1 MTTAKGRMIWP
12 SIPAGSIAG
21 MNYSG
26 LHDSSVAIVAPNG
39 EIVYACS
46 EERLSRVKTDG
57 RFPKHLIDVVDWSAI
72 DTIVLP
78 YGRPDP
84 HIDIEGLSRDDWVG
98 LRKRPM
104 PTIYEEMPPLYAER
118 MALLPKP
125 SIQVEHHLAHAAT
138 AYFLNGIRNA
148 AVLTFDAGAFNSPWY
163 AAWYVVEDG
172 NFRQLGGLMAHRSPP
187 ISRLYTAVTALLG
200 FTPNKHEGKVTALAA
215 HGKVTPAATE
225 ALNKIH
231 REILD
236 EAPLMSW
243 VNAYSITDPPHLVI
257 DRDVRDLALACLD
270 GLPMSDIAATLQQMA
285 ESQVIQI
292 ATELQKDTGL
302 DSICLA
308 GGLFANVKINKEV
321 MKCGFKKVFIAPPM
335 TDDGLA
341 LGGALLEAHRRGA
354 SCIVPVRTMC
364 LGPAIEADTLDEEL
378 KGHGVVFR
386 HLQQPA
392 RELAELI
399 HRGDLLAVCE
409 GRMEYG
415 PRALGRRSIIVAAVD
430 PDITDILNHK
440 LRRTEFMPF
449 APILR
454 AEDAPACFV
463 GPADF
468 AHTAEFMTIAVDCT
482 ELMKS
487 KCPAVVHVDGTA
499 RPQLVHAD
507 QHPLIHQI
515 LTEYVQLSGRPALV
529 NTSFNVHEE
538 PIVCSAEDAL
548 KAFFHSE
555 LDHLFLNG
563 RLISRIQN
571 MRCPSAFLVRKRA
584 VHRTIRAQTGAAR
597 QVLEEIK
604 KIRGNLEW
612 TQQQWHNWQQQAEQA
627 VERERAARGHLDWT
641 EGQRKNY
648 EELMLSWRKVAE
660 EREQAIIEL
669 ERVNGLLEA
678 AQQPLLEKC
687 RRLEQAERETS
698 RALAEL
704 RQSIEAAAQPAPVPG
719 PEPEPNLKTKL
730 KALFPRESLH
740 GRVARKLV
748 RMARDPTPPGN
759 GQG

>member
-1 MTTAKGRMIWP
+1 MTFANRRLVWP
-12 SIPAGSIAG
+12 SIPSGSIAG

-26 LHDSSVAIVAPNG
+26 LHDSSVAIVSPNG

-57 RFPKHLIDVVDWSAI
+57 RFPRRLIDVVDWSNI
-72 DTIVLP
+72 DSIVLP

-84 HIDIEGLSRDDWVG
+84 DLDIESLARDEWVG

-104 PTIYEEMPPLYAER
+104 PTVYEEMPPLYAER
-118 MALLPKP
+118 IALLPRP
-125 SIQVEHHLAHAAT
+125 AIQIEHHLAHAAT
-138 AYFLNGIRNA
+138 AYFLNGVRDA

-163 AAWYVVEDG
+163 ATWYVVENG
-172 NFRQLGGLMAHRSPP
+172 KFRQLGGLMAHRSPP

-215 HGKVTPAATE
+215 HGKVTPRATE
-225 ALNKIH
+225 ALNRIH
-231 REILD
+231 RDILD
-236 EAPLMSW
+236 EAPLMAW
-243 VNAYSITDPPHLVI
+243 VNAYSVTDPPHLVI

-270 GLPMSDIAATLQQMA
+270 GLPMSDIAATLQHMA
-285 ESQVIQI
+285 ESQVIKI
-292 ATELQKDTGL
+292 AAELRKDTGL

-321 MKCGFKKVFIAPPM
+321 MTCGFNKVFIAPPM

-341 LGGALLEAHRRGA
+341 LGAALHEVSRRGVA
-354 SCIVPVRTMC
+354 CVVPVRTMC
-364 LGPAIEADTLDEEL
+364 LGPAIQVDALDEEL

-386 HLQQPA
+386 NLRNPA

-415 PRALGRRSIIVAAVD
+415 PRALGRRSIIVAATD

-449 APILR
+449 APIVR
-454 AEDAPACFV
+454 AEDAAACFV

-482 ELMKS
+482 EMMKT

-499 RPQLVHAD
+499 RPQIVHAD
-507 QHPLIHQI
+507 QHPLIHQV
-515 LTEYVQLSGRPALV
+515 LTEYAQLSGRPALV

-538 PIVCSAEDAL
+538 PIVCTAEDAL

-555 LDHLFLNG
+555 LDHLYLNG

-571 MRCPSAFLVRKRA
+571 MRCPSELLVRRQS
-584 VHRTIRAQTGAAR
+584 VHRVIQSPPVAAR
-597 QVLEEIK
+597 QVLEDIK
-604 KIRGNLEW
+604 RLRGNLEW
-612 TQQQWHNWQQQAEQA
+612 SEQQRRNLQQLVEQQE
-627 VERERAARGHLDWT
+627 ERERATRGHLDWT
-641 EGQRKNY
+641 ENQRKIH

-660 EREQAIIEL
+660 EREQSLIEL

-678 AQQPLLEKC
+678 AQQPLLEKS
-687 RRLEQAERETS
+687 RRLEQAEREAS
-698 RALAEL
+698 LALAEV
-704 RQSIEAAAQPAPVPG
+704 RRTVEVAPESG
-719 PEPEPNLKTKL
+719 LKQAI
-730 KALFPRESLH
+730 KALFPRDSFR
-740 GRVARKLV
+740 GRVVRKL
-748 RMARDPTPPGN
+748 ARLAKDPARSGN
-759 GQG
+759 GNA

>member
-1 MTTAKGRMIWP
+1 MKGRLVWP
-12 SIPAGSIAG
+12 DIPAGSIAG

-26 LHDSSVAIVAPNG
+26 LHDSSLAIVAPNG
-39 EIVYACS
+39 EIVCACS

-57 RFPKHLIDVVDWSAI
+57 RFPRHLIDVVDWSAI
-72 DTIVLP
+72 DAIVLP

-84 HIDIEGLSRDDWVG
+84 EIDIEGLSRDEWVG
-98 LRKRPM
+98 LRTRQI
-104 PTIYEEMPPLYAER
+104 PTKYEEMPPLYTER
-118 MALLPKP
+118 ISQLPKP
-125 SIQVEHHLAHAAT
+125 AIQVEHHLAHAAT
-138 AYFLNGIRNA
+138 AYFLNGVRNA

-163 AAWYVVEDG
+163 AAWYIVEDG
-172 NFRQLGGLMAHRSPP
+172 KFRQLGGLMAHRSPP

-231 REILD
+231 RDILD
-236 EAPLMSW
+236 EAPLMAW
-243 VNAYSITDPPHLVI
+243 VNAYSVAEPPQLII

-285 ESQVIQI
+285 ESQVVRI
-292 ATELQKDTGL
+292 ATELKKDTGL
-302 DSICLA
+302 DSVCLA

-321 MKCGFKKVFIAPPM
+321 MSCGFNKVFIAPPM

-364 LGPAIEADTLDEEL
+364 LGPAIEADTLDDEM

-415 PRALGRRSIIVAAVD
+415 PRALGRRSIIVAATD
-430 PDITDILNHK
+430 PDITEILNNK

-449 APILR
+449 APIVR
-454 AEDAPACFV
+454 AEDADACFV

-468 AHTAEFMTIAVDCT
+468 SHTAEFMTIAVDCT
-482 ELMKS
+482 ELMKT

-499 RPQLVHAD
+499 RPQLVHAEH
-507 QHPLIHQI
+507 HPLVHQI

-548 KAFFHSE
+548 RAFFFSE
-555 LDHLFLNG
+555 LDHLYLNG

-571 MRCPSAFLVRKRA
+571 MRCPAPFLVRKRS
-584 VHRTIRAQTGAAR
+584 VHQVVRTQPGAAR
-597 QVLEEIK
+597 HVVEEIK
-604 KIRGNLEW
+604 QLRGFLNW
-612 TQQQWHNWQQQAEQA
+612 TEQQRKNWQLLAEQGE
-627 VERERAARGHLDWT
+627 ERERAARGNLEWA
-641 EGQRKNY
+641 EGQRKKY
-648 EELMLSWRKVAE
+648 EELMQSWRQVAE
-660 EREQAIIEL
+660 EREQSLIEL
-669 ERVNGLLEA
+669 ERVNAMLEA
-678 AQQPLLEKC
+678 AQQPLVEKC
-687 RRLEQAERETS
+687 RRLEHAERD
-698 RALAEL
+698 ALAALEEI
-704 RQSIEAAAQPAPVPG
+704 RHSIAAVPPPAPEPG
-719 PEPEPNLKTKL
+719 LKQTL
-730 KALFPRESLH
+730 KALFPRESLR
-740 GRVARKLV
+740 GRVVRILARLTKSP
-748 RMARDPTPPGN
+748 AESGN
-759 GQG
+759 GQS